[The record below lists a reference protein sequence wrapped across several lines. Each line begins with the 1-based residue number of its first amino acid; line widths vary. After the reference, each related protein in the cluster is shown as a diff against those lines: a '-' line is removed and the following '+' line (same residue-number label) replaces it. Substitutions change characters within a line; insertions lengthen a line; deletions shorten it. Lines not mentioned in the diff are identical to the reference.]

1 MQLPLGAAHPRFGGA
16 PCRTTTWI
24 EDVENT
30 ATHQDVVLVAADP
43 ASRRV
48 RLTDAWAGVGQHLDE
63 GDDPD
68 AFAIGFADITLEK

>member
-1 MQLPLGAAHPRFGGA
+1 M
-16 PCRTTTWI
+16 
-24 EDVENT
+24 ENT

-48 RLTDAWAGVGQHLDE
+48 RLTDAWASVGQHLDE